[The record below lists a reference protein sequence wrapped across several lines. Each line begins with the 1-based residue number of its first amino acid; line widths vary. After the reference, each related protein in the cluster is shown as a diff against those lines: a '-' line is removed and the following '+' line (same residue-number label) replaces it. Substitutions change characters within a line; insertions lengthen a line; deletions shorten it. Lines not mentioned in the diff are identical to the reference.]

1 MRLNQYISHH
11 SRYSRREA
19 DELIKAGRVNIE
31 KQRVE
36 NLATQVKEGERV
48 FIDGKLLKP
57 QTQESYTVIAYH
69 KPRGE
74 LVTKR
79 DDRGRKTIYDAL
91 PSGFKHFIP
100 VGRLDFASEG
110 LLLLTDSPK
119 VAKALM
125 ESHLERVYHLK
136 IEGRVSEAM
145 MQAMEEGL
153 VLEDARAGG
162 HEKSEIV
169 SMEFAPFV
177 GFELIKESATYSK
190 IKVAIKE
197 GKNRELRRFFAHF
210 GAKVMDL
217 KRVSYGFVSLNAL
230 PEGKN
235 RYLNR
240 SEYNKLHAFLKEL
253 EKSQAPA
260 KEPKPRGDSPK
271 RGARKPVSPKPKREE
286 SHPARRAKKPARTKA
301 E

>member
-11 SRYSRREA
+11 SKYSRREA

-31 KQRVE
+31 KRKIE

-48 FIDGKLLKP
+48 FIDGKFLK
-57 QTQESYTVIAYH
+57 EKSEENYTVIVYH
-69 KPRGE
+69 KPKGE
-74 LVTKR
+74 LVTKS
-79 DDRGRKTIYDAL
+79 DDRGRKTIYDSL

-125 ESHLERVYHLK
+125 ESELERVYHLK
-136 IEGRVSEAM
+136 IDKRVSPEM
-145 MQAMEEGL
+145 IKAMEEGL
-153 VLEDARAGG
+153 VLEDASAGG
-162 HEKSEIV
+162 HEKSEIK
-169 SMEFAPFV
+169 SMSFSPFA
-177 GFELIKESATYSK
+177 GFEVAKDSPTHSK

-210 GAKVMDL
+210 GAKVLDL
-217 KRVSYGFVSLNAL
+217 KRVSYGWVSLNAL
-230 PEGKN
+230 PDGKN

-240 SEYNKLHAFLKEL
+240 SEYNKLHAFMKEL
-253 EKSQAPA
+253 QKSEEKE
-260 KEPKPRGDSPK
+260 KKPRKASYRSATKSDS
-271 RGARKPVSPKPKREE
+271 ARAPR
-286 SHPARRAKKPARTKA
+286 KKG
-301 E
+301 